1 MNSGE
6 IPVLRFEGAQG
17 RAETVA
23 AHLRIETAAQ
33 FVVINEKMGPVEP
46 KRIVRLDLVQFWETA
61 AHRFRECPLSAT
73 LSASTGILITRWI
86 TIVVPPSVDVRGLVL
101 VVVVTDFRHV
111 RFLSDRRLLGHRAAC
126 RAVQPRYHLGCGC
139 SRGEWYPTRSRA
151 VGAGSR

>member
-46 KRIVRLDLVQFWETA
+46 KRSVRLDLFQFWETA
-61 AHRFRECPLSAT
+61 AHCFRECPLSAA
-73 LSASTGILITRWI
+73 LRAPTGN
-86 TIVVPPSVDVRGLVL
+86 PNHAMD
-101 VVVVTDFRHV
+101 
-111 RFLSDRRLLGHRAAC
+111 
-126 RAVQPRYHLGCGC
+126 Y
-139 SRGEWYPTRSRA
+139 TRSSTQCPGE
-151 VGAGSR
+151 VP